1 MCIFVG
7 GPGSKKGRL
16 VSELVEIFDFTFIN
30 VEKIMLQKI
39 AEATAGADQS
49 NEKGDRKESVQELKK
64 MLEVFCLFL
73 HQFLL
78 S

>member
-1 MCIFVG
+1 
-7 GPGSKKGRL
+7 
-16 VSELVEIFDFTFIN
+16 
-30 VEKIMLQKI
+30 MLQKI

-64 MLEVFCLFL
+64 MLEVFCLCL